1 MTERANPL
9 IAARDNASLRKLE
22 KRLAVPAH
30 AERQQQNISDLE
42 THILLSSRHFGFNLL
57 DPLQDRHDANH
68 GGAMHEKVAAPKC
81 CAAGAENI
89 RLPSTELFPLT
100 MVYSK
105 AIASRFAYHS
115 KDETIKTIMFYRPF
129 QTGSQ
134 VLTSIFLY
142 LSSCRGCAGLRCV
155 FFLARTHWMS
165 LTMRCCRIRVALSI
179 SRIHCLIF
187 SRNGERV
194 RDVTVGLRK
203 LYLQYLGL
211 SEWVHS
217 VGCKLSCVVEVDS
230 ENARVCHHA
239 GAPCRLQSL
248 KHIFRLALSLL
259 RSGIAHL

>member
-1 MTERANPL
+1 MYTSTKVQVEAPMTERANPL

-155 FFLARTHWMS
+155 FFFGKDTLDEFDDAM
-165 LTMRCCRIRVALSI
+165 LSDT
-179 SRIHCLIF
+179 RRAFHFEDPLFDIF
-187 SRNGERV
+187 SKWRARPRRYGRATKV
-194 RDVTVGLRK
+194 VLAISGTFRMGPFGW
-203 LYLQYLGL
+203 LQ
-211 SEWVHS
+211 
-217 VGCKLSCVVEVDS
+217 VVL
-230 ENARVCHHA
+230 
-239 GAPCRLQSL
+239 CR
-248 KHIFRLALSLL
+248 
-259 RSGIAHL
+259 